1 MKLNP
6 QMLATNALTTVG
18 LVLALAFSASA
29 QIPKLNS
36 YPKASATVFLDFD
49 GHTVR
54 GTSWNWDGTI
64 RAKPSGLTS
73 PRINEIFNRVAEDFR
88 IFNLNITTD
97 STVFKKAPSGK
108 RMRVIFTP
116 TSEWY
121 GKAAGVSFIN
131 SFTWGDDTPAW
142 VFSTLLEGNVKF
154 ISEAASHEVGHT
166 LGLQH
171 QSIYDKNC
179 HLLSEYYEGKGTGEI
194 AWAPIMG
201 VGYYRNVSVWT
212 IGTSIEGCHVM
223 QNDIN
228 IISRGLNNIG
238 LRADEHG
245 NTRATATTLSIS
257 KKHFQSTGVINTAND
272 RDVFR
277 IVISQRSNL
286 KASAIPNHV
295 AAKNSGANVDLYL
308 TLLTNTGD
316 TIGRYNPKTILNASL
331 DTMLLPGTYF
341 LAVDGIGNQFM
352 DDYGSVGMY
361 SISGSVDNPGA
372 KPAVLVK
379 GNIRD
384 DYNVIKWEVGGTL
397 PRTTYV
403 EYSVDGGNYTS
414 VPVATSTFIHHAP
427 RKGKVRYRVKMVME
441 DETVEY
447 SNEITLDGV
456 DELPVSIGTNL
467 VKSSVQV
474 QSKGEYAYQLIDAM
488 GRVLSKGKITTGMND
503 VPLST
508 ITPGILILRIFNQT
522 DQFHFRLIKQ

>member
-1 MKLNP
+1 
-6 QMLATNALTTVG
+6 MLATNALTTIGLV
-18 LVLALAFSASA
+18 LVLALNTSA
-29 QIPKLNS
+29 QIPKYNS
-36 YPKASATVFLDFD
+36 YSKASATVYLDFD

-54 GTSWNWDGTI
+54 GTAWNWDGPI
-64 RAKPSGLTS
+64 RAKASGLTS
-73 PRINEIFNRVAEDFR
+73 SRITEIFNRVAEDFR

-97 STVFKKAPSGK
+97 STVFKKAPTGK

-154 ISEAASHEVGHT
+154 ISEAASHEIGHT

-212 IGTSIEGCHVM
+212 IGTSIEGCRVI

-228 IISRGLNNIG
+228 TISRGLNNIG

-245 NTRATATTLSIS
+245 NTRATATTLSLS
-257 KKHFQSTGVINTAND
+257 KKHFQSTGVINSASD
-272 RDVFR
+272 RDIFR
-277 IVISQRSNL
+277 IVIAQRSNL
-286 KASAIPNHV
+286 KAAAIPTHV
-295 AAKNSGANVDLYL
+295 SAHNSGANVDLYL
-308 TLLTNTGD
+308 TLLTNAGD
-316 TIGRYNPKTILNASL
+316 TIGRYNPQTILNAAI

-341 LAVDGIGNQFM
+341 LAVDGSANQFM

-361 SISGSVDNPGA
+361 SLSGTVDNPGA

-397 PRTTYV
+397 PKTTYV

-414 VPVATSTFIHHAP
+414 IPVATSSFAHRSP
-427 RKGKVRYRVKMVME
+427 GKGQIRYRVKLVMD

-447 SNEITLDGV
+447 SNEITLMGS
-456 DELPVSIGTNL
+456 DEPNVSIATNL
-467 VKSSVQV
+467 VKTSVKV
-474 QSKGEYAYQLIDAM
+474 QSKGEYAYQVIDAT
-488 GRVLSKGKITTGMND
+488 GRLLSKGRITTGTND
-503 VPLST
+503 VSLNT
-508 ITPGILILRIFNQT
+508 LTTGVLILKVFNQT